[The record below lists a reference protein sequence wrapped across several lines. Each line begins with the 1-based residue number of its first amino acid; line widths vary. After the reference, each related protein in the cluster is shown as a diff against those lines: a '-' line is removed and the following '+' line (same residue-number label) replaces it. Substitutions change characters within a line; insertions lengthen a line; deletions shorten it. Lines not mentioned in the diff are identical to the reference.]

1 MNEARHTIV
10 LVSLILYM
18 GACIGIGLW
27 AMLRTR
33 SPRDFFMAGR
43 DLGIVLTVFAIFS
56 STMSGSGF
64 VGGPGL
70 VYRMGMSSVWIVVSI
85 PIGFCLSF
93 YLLSKRLRM
102 LAELRGNI
110 SLPDAVAARYRSELT
125 RGLTAVAIILGV
137 LGYLGTQI
145 LAMATVL
152 RDILAANPWTP
163 TLSLELCLA
172 ISTAVLVFYCVTGG
186 IVAGVYT
193 DMFQGAVMVVAAAL
207 VFATATAVVD
217 GGISAAVETIMIDD
231 PEAASPWGT
240 LGILGCLSWYFL
252 FALGGAGQP
261 HVITKIMMNRRIADA
276 RHILPL
282 SIFAYAVS
290 ALLWIGIGLVMRA
303 LVLQGV
309 HPELARPDDAAPQF
323 LQHYAHPLLAGIVLA
338 GLFGAIMSTA
348 DGFLNIGAAAWV
360 HDIPRAILGRSLK
373 RELLWARVATVLI
386 GLGAALFVLYSSQ
399 NLVALM
405 GAFGWGTFA
414 AALVPT
420 VAIGF
425 NWKRATA
432 TAASTAIVCSLIVN
446 FSIELLHLRVPYG
459 ISGGFVAL
467 LVSLILFFGISFL
480 SRPPQLD
487 KDIEAIMDL

>member
-1 MNEARHTIV
+1 MNEGQHTIV
-10 LVSLILYM
+10 LVSLVLYM
-18 GACIGIGLW
+18 GACIGIGIW
-27 AMLRTR
+27 AMLRTK
-33 SPRDFFMAGR
+33 SPGDFFMAGR
-43 DLGIVLTVFAIFS
+43 DLGILLTAFAIFS
-56 STMSGSGF
+56 STMSGFGF

-70 VYRMGMSSVWIVVSI
+70 VYRMGMSSVWMVVSS
-85 PIGFCLSF
+85 PLGFCLIF

-110 SLPDAVAARYRSELT
+110 SLPDAVAARYRSELA

-152 RDILAANPWTP
+152 SDVLAANPSTP
-163 TLSLELCLA
+163 TLSLEACLA

-186 IVAGVYT
+186 IIAGVYT

-207 VFATATAVVD
+207 VFATASAVVD
-217 GGISAAVETIMIDD
+217 GGISGAMETIMIDD
-231 PEAASPWGT
+231 PEAAGPWGT
-240 LGILGCLSWYFL
+240 LGMLGCLSWYFL
-252 FALGGAGQP
+252 FGLGATGQP
-261 HVITKIMMNRRIADA
+261 HVITKIMMNRRITDA

-282 SIFAYAVS
+282 AIFAYSVS

-303 LVLQGV
+303 LVLQGA
-309 HPELARPDDAAPQF
+309 HPELARPDDAAAQF
-323 LQHYAHPLLAGIVLA
+323 LQHYAHPLLAGVVLA
-338 GLFGAIMSTA
+338 GLFAAIMSTA

-360 HDIPRAILGRSLK
+360 HDIPRAIWGRSLK
-373 RELLWARVATVLI
+373 RELLWARIATVLI
-386 GLGAALFVLYSSQ
+386 ALGAALFVLYSSQ

-420 VAIGF
+420 VAVGF
-425 NWKRATA
+425 NWKGATA
-432 TAASTAIVCSLIVN
+432 PAANTAIIFSLIVN
-446 FSIELLHLRVPYG
+446 FSIELLHLKVPYG

-467 LVSLILFFGISFL
+467 VVSLILFFGISFL
-480 SRPPQLD
+480 SRPPRLD
-487 KDIEAIMDL
+487 KDIEAMMDL